1 MSTILTSL
9 HGKQAGLDKDGFLT
23 SPIGL
28 KVPALYVG
36 ASDTEVRVA
45 DTGVTQATISSTSI
59 AIGNSGLTTITST
72 ASKAYVLTDPT
83 GAGLRKA
90 ISQTSSSTAAKT
102 VTSAGGAGIGF
113 DGLNHI
119 ATFLGR
125 GDALY
130 LQSISTAMWAVIGRS
145 GAVTLTTA

>member
-9 HGKQAGLDKDGFLT
+9 HGKQAGIDKDGFLT
-23 SPIGL
+23 SPVGI
-28 KVPALYVG
+28 KAPALYVG
-36 ASDTEVRVA
+36 AADAEVRVG
-45 DTGVTQATISSTSI
+45 DVGVTQATISSTGTAI
-59 AIGNSGLTTITST
+59 ANSGLTVIIST
-72 ASKAYVLTDPT
+72 AAKAYVLTDP
-83 GAGLRKA
+83 GAAGLRKA
-90 ISQTSSSTAAKT
+90 LSQTSSSTAAKT
-102 VTSAGGAGIGF
+102 VTSAGGVGF

-130 LQSISTAMWAVIGRS
+130 LQSISTAMWAVIGKS

>member
-23 SPIGL
+23 SPVGL

-36 ASDTEVRVA
+36 ASDAEVRVA
-45 DTGVTQATISSTSI
+45 DTGVTQATISSTGSSI
-59 AIGNSGLTTITST
+59 ANSGLTVVTST
-72 ASKAYVLTDPT
+72 ASKAYVLADPT
-83 GAGLRKA
+83 GVGLRKA

-102 VTSAGGAGIGF
+102 VTSAGGTAVGF
-113 DGLNHI
+113 DGFNHI
-119 ATFLGR
+119 ATFFGR

>member
-9 HGKQAGLDKDGFLT
+9 HGKQAGIDKDGFLT
-23 SPIGL
+23 SPVGI
-28 KVPALYVG
+28 KAPALYVG
-36 ASDTEVRVA
+36 ASDAEVRVG
-45 DTGVTQATISSTSI
+45 DVGVTQATISSTGTAI
-59 AIGNSGLTTITST
+59 ANSGLTVIIST
-72 ASKAYVLTDPT
+72 AAKAYVLTDP
-83 GAGLRKA
+83 GAAGLRKA
-90 ISQTSSSTAAKT
+90 LSQTSSSTAAKT
-102 VTSAGGAGIGF
+102 VTSAGGVGF

-130 LQSISTAMWAVIGRS
+130 LQSISTAMWAVIGKS